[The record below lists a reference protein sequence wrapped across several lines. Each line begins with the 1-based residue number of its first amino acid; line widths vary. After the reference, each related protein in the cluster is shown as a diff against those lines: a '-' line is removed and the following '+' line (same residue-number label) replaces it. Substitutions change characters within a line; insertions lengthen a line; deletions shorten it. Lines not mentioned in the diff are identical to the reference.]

1 MGTFQTE
8 MFASKPI
15 IPMRPAKYIKHPP
28 ARKVARIKKYDHQ
41 CQDNYELHL
50 TASPHNGPKIIG
62 YDYFLTCTVCK
73 KVVGE
78 LFLPHGLE
86 KMKEIHRFIDTI
98 ERDL

>member
-28 ARKVARIKKYDHQ
+28 ARKVARIKKYAHQ
-41 CQDNYELHL
+41 CRGDYELHL
-50 TASPHNGPKIIG
+50 TAKPHNGTDVIG
-62 YDYFLTCTVCK
+62 YDYYLTCTTCK
-73 KVVGE
+73 KIVGE
-78 LFLPHGLE
+78 MLLPQGLD
-86 KMKEIHRFIDTI
+86 KMREIHRFIETI